1 MATEVNADLEHFRF
15 RGLHSSLSLGTA
27 SDRYAGWI
35 GQIYTEGRYALSSRS
50 KRVGGET
57 FQERVLPV
65 ESVREYF
72 QHFEILELDFTF
84 YALLL
89 DARGE
94 PTRTYHV
101 LRTYRDH
108 LSPGDRLL
116 LKAPQAVFARKL
128 RRGKAFVENPDYLNA
143 EVFTRRFYEPALDL
157 LGDALHG
164 VLFEQEY
171 QRKKERVRNEAFAD
185 GLDAFFSSLPPDRGY
200 HVEIRTEA
208 YLVPP
213 TFEVLERHGVGQV
226 LSHWTWLPSLW
237 KQLHEGGRRFYN
249 RGKECVVR
257 LMTPQG
263 VRYADAYRQAFPFD
277 CMVEGMMST
286 GMLEDA
292 LLVTQEALRENVR
305 VNMVVNNRA
314 GGNAPVIA
322 RRFAQRFLQRI
333 AEEEGR

>member
-1 MATEVNADLEHFRF
+1 MDTEVNADPESFWF
-15 RGLHSSLSLGTA
+15 RGLHPYLSLGTA

-35 GQIYTEGRYALSSRS
+35 GQIYTQGRYTPSSRS

-72 QHFEILELDFTF
+72 QHFEILEVDFTF

-89 DARGE
+89 DAQGE
-94 PTRTYHV
+94 PTRTFHV
-101 LRTYRDH
+101 LRAYRDH
-108 LSPGDRLL
+108 LSPGDCLL
-116 LKAPQAVFARKL
+116 LKAPQAVFAQKL
-128 RRGKAFVENPDYLNA
+128 RRGRTFVENPDYLNA
-143 EVFTRRFYEPALDL
+143 EVFTRRFYEPARDL

-164 VLFEQEY
+164 ILFEQEY
-171 QRKKERVRNEAFAD
+171 RRKKERAEKKAFAG
-185 GLDAFFSSLPPDRGY
+185 GLDAFFSSLPPDNRY

-208 YLVPP
+208 FLAPP

-237 KQLHEGGRRFYN
+237 KQFHEGGRRFYN

-257 LMTPQG
+257 LMTPHG

-277 CMVEGMMST
+277 RVVEGMMSP

-292 LLVTQEALRENVR
+292 LLVTQEALREDVR
-305 VNMVVNNRA
+305 VNLVVNNRA

-322 RRFAQRFLQRI
+322 RRFARHFIQRI
-333 AEEEGR
+333 AGPENG

>member
-1 MATEVNADLEHFRF
+1 METEMNADPERFRF
-15 RGLHSSLSLGTA
+15 RGLHSGLSLGTA

-35 GQIYTEGRYALSSRS
+35 GQIYTDGRYALSSRS
-50 KRVGGET
+50 KKVGGKT

-89 DARGE
+89 DAQGE

-108 LSPGDRLL
+108 LSPGDRLF

-128 RRGKAFVENPDYLNA
+128 RQGKDFVENPDYLNA
-143 EVFTRRFYEPALDL
+143 EVFTRRFYEPARDL

-171 QRKKERVRNEAFAD
+171 RRKKERVGNEAFAE
-185 GLDAFFSSLPPDRGY
+185 GLDAFFSSLPSDDGY

-208 YLVPP
+208 YLAPP

-277 CMVEGMMST
+277 GMVEGMMSP

-292 LLVTQEALRENVR
+292 LLVTQEALRESVR

-322 RRFAQRFLQRI
+322 RRFARSFLQRI
-333 AEEEGR
+333 AEGEGG